1 MDGSRV
7 ASIGSHLTDSG
18 VEMQP
23 KVLHSV
29 PYGTKGTYVHGKG
42 FVVSEEEFREF
53 TSDGRNQECLRRYVV
68 ARDLMTHPEQIP
80 SRWVVDFGDMS
91 ELQAREYPALFSHV
105 VEYVKPQRD
114 AVTGQIHETCFWK
127 HWDRREELYEKIAG
141 RGQVLVCPE
150 VSKYCAFAFQ
160 PTSYLFS
167 HMVNVVASEERSV
180 FAVLSSDLHVT
191 WAWHHG
197 STMRDAGLRYTTSSC
212 LNTFPFPPKEPGRA
226 GTIGG
231 IGADYHEH
239 RRELMLANNE
249 GLTKT
254 YNRFHDPED
263 KTPGIVRLR
272 ELHVEMDNAV
282 REAYGWSDLDLE
294 HGWLKTVTQTEKKN
308 RKTGLK
314 EAVEKVDWR
323 YTISEQAKNEVLKR
337 LLKLNHERY
346 EEEVKQGL
354 HDKKGKKK
362 TGAKKEAKEKEASET
377 EGCEKKPFKLSNP
390 MDRKKGPKLL

>member
-1 MDGSRV
+1 
-7 ASIGSHLTDSG
+7 
-18 VEMQP
+18 
-23 KVLHSV
+23 
-29 PYGTKGTYVHGKG
+29 
-42 FVVSEEEFREF
+42 
-53 TSDGRNQECLRRYVV
+53 
-68 ARDLMTHPEQIP
+68 
-80 SRWVVDFGDMS
+80 
-91 ELQAREYPALFSHV
+91 
-105 VEYVKPQRD
+105 
-114 AVTGQIHETCFWK
+114 
-127 HWDRREELYEKIAG
+127 
-141 RGQVLVCPE
+141 
-150 VSKYCAFAFQ
+150 
-160 PTSYLFS
+160 
-167 HMVNVVASEERSV
+167 
-180 FAVLSSDLHVT
+180 
-191 WAWHHG
+191 
-197 STMRDAGLRYTTSSC
+197 
-212 LNTFPFPPKEPGRA
+212 
-226 GTIGG
+226 
-231 IGADYHEH
+231 
-239 RRELMLANNE
+239 MLANNE